1 LSQVWLHSADKERMT
16 APVNSPRVTVGTY
29 ISPLW
34 YAHHHVE
41 QYDRCVQIGKRHV
54 CRRCV
59 VLYPLV
65 LLSAAT
71 LIALGVSIAPI
82 LVLGMW
88 VLPLPMTLDWI
99 GEYLGQVRYS
109 PSRQVLLTALAAPA
123 LGCAF
128 ALHLEQAFSPV
139 ALAPMT
145 LYVLLCCATVMW
157 RSRKARTLRGSES
170 TSEHAPGKAS
180 GAQGEPP
187 EWEQA
192 FLSEEAERTAAL
204 HALLK

>member
-1 LSQVWLHSADKERMT
+1 MA
-16 APVNSPRVTVGTY
+16 APVDPRVTVGTH

-99 GEYLGQVRYS
+99 GEYLGQVRHS

-128 ALHLEQAFSPV
+128 ALHLQQAFSPV

-145 LYVLLCCATVMW
+145 LYVLICCATVMW
-157 RSRKARTLRGSES
+157 RSRKARTLRGFES
-170 TSEHAPGKAS
+170 TSEHAQGKAS
-180 GAQGEPP
+180 GTQGEPP

>member
-1 LSQVWLHSADKERMT
+1 MAAPAD
-16 APVNSPRVTVGTY
+16 SPNLAVGTHV
-29 ISPLW
+29 SPLW

-71 LIALGVSIAPI
+71 LIALGVSDAPI

-109 PSRQVLLTALAAPA
+109 PSRQILLTALAAPA

-128 ALHLEQAFSPV
+128 ALHLQQAFSPV

-145 LYVLLCCATVMW
+145 LYVLLCCAAVMW
-157 RSRKARTLRGSES
+157 RSRRARALRGFES
-170 TSEHAPGKAS
+170 TSETAQAIAS
-180 GAQGEPP
+180 GAQVEPP

-192 FLSEEAERTAAL
+192 FLTEEAERTAAL

>member
-1 LSQVWLHSADKERMT
+1 MT
-16 APVNSPRVTVGTY
+16 APVDSPHLPGGTHV
-29 ISPLW
+29 SPLW
-34 YAHHHVE
+34 YSHHHEE

-65 LLSAAT
+65 LVSTAA
-71 LIALGVSIAPI
+71 LMALGVSIGPI

-88 VLPLPMTLDWI
+88 ILPLPMTLDWI

-128 ALHLEQAFSPV
+128 ALHLQHAFSPV

-145 LYVLLCCATVMW
+145 LYVLLCCAALLW
-157 RSRKARTLRGSES
+157 RSRKARAVRGFES
-170 TSEHAPGKAS
+170 TSEPAQAAPLGT
-180 GAQGEPP
+180 QVEPP

>member
-1 LSQVWLHSADKERMT
+1 
-16 APVNSPRVTVGTY
+16 
-29 ISPLW
+29 
-34 YAHHHVE
+34 
-41 QYDRCVQIGKRHV
+41 
-54 CRRCV
+54 
-59 VLYPLV
+59 LYPLV
-65 LLSAAT
+65 LLSAAA
-71 LIALGVSIAPI
+71 LIALGFSIAPI

-170 TSEHAPGKAS
+170 TSEHAQGKAS
-180 GAQGEPP
+180 GTQVEPP

-192 FLSEEAERTAAL
+192 FLTEEAERTAAL

>member
-1 LSQVWLHSADKERMT
+1 
-16 APVNSPRVTVGTY
+16 
-29 ISPLW
+29 
-34 YAHHHVE
+34 
-41 QYDRCVQIGKRHV
+41 
-54 CRRCV
+54 
-59 VLYPLV
+59 
-65 LLSAAT
+65 
-71 LIALGVSIAPI
+71 
-82 LVLGMW
+82 
-88 VLPLPMTLDWI
+88 MTLDWI

-128 ALHLEQAFSPV
+128 ALHLQQAFSPV

-145 LYVLLCCATVMW
+145 LYVLLCCAAVMW
-157 RSRKARTLRGSES
+157 RSRKARTLRGFES
-170 TSEHAPGKAS
+170 KNEHAPAKAS
-180 GAQGEPP
+180 GTQVDPP

>member
-1 LSQVWLHSADKERMT
+1 MAAPAD
-16 APVNSPRVTVGTY
+16 SPNLAVGTHV
-29 ISPLW
+29 SPLW
-34 YAHHHVE
+34 YSHHHVE

-54 CRRCV
+54 CRRCT

-65 LLSAAT
+65 LLSTAA
-71 LIALGVSIAPI
+71 LMALGVSIVPI

-88 VLPLPMTLDWI
+88 ILPLPMTLDWI

-128 ALHLEQAFSPV
+128 ALHLQQAFSPV

-145 LYVLLCCATVMW
+145 LYVLLCCAAVMW
-157 RSRKARTLRGSES
+157 RSRKARTLRGFES
-170 TSEHAPGKAS
+170 KNEHAPAKAS
-180 GAQGEPP
+180 GTQVDPP

>member
-1 LSQVWLHSADKERMT
+1 MAAPAD
-16 APVNSPRVTVGTY
+16 SPNLAVGTHL
-29 ISPLW
+29 SPLW

-71 LIALGVSIAPI
+71 LIALGVSDAPI

-88 VLPLPMTLDWI
+88 ALPLPMTLDWI

-128 ALHLEQAFSPV
+128 ALHLQQAFSPV

-145 LYVLLCCATVMW
+145 LYVLLCCAAVMW
-157 RSRKARTLRGSES
+157 RSRRAGTLRGFESRSE
-170 TSEHAPGKAS
+170 TAQAAPLGT
-180 GAQGEPP
+180 QVEPP

>member
-1 LSQVWLHSADKERMT
+1 MAAPAD
-16 APVNSPRVTVGTY
+16 SPNLVVGTHV
-29 ISPLW
+29 SPLW
-34 YAHHHVE
+34 YSHHHVE

-65 LLSAAT
+65 LLSTAA
-71 LIALGVSIAPI
+71 LMALGVSIVPI

-88 VLPLPMTLDWI
+88 ILPLPMTLDWI
-99 GEYLGQVRYS
+99 AEYLGQVRYS
-109 PSRQVLLTALAAPA
+109 PSRQILLTALAAPA

-128 ALHLEQAFSPV
+128 ALHLQQAFSPV

-145 LYVLLCCATVMW
+145 LYVLLCCAAVVW
-157 RSRKARTLRGSES
+157 RSRRARAFQGFES
-170 TSEHAPGKAS
+170 TNDSAQVAPLGT
-180 GAQGEPP
+180 QVEPP

-192 FLSEEAERTAAL
+192 FLTEEAERTAAL